1 LTHIPGEIYFVREID
16 RKSKGFTGFVKIGL
30 VRASERRNSFNR
42 LREHQTGNPRALQ
55 ILKKEIISTEAV
67 DRVEALLHRLYAK
80 QRVSGEWFEFKSELQ
95 VQEAIKRTK
104 AFAKEVAKIV
114 PVFDEAEALGKAQDN
129 DKSIPATDQHKKLLE
144 TIAIANLEIS
154 EIKVLESVIDAKFA
168 EAVKAGV
175 SGMDKVVKTQI
186 RTIKPFFDEDAFKQA
201 NPKIYAKYLVPSQK
215 WYGRFLSDAKA
226 KKSFKISQDFE
237 SFLRE
242 VESQI
247 AAVKNVE
254 ESAALNEPLLALTQ
268 RKALSTWE
276 HDVAD
281 AQLRVACGKNQA
293 ILGICKWERR
303 FNAIDI
309 FNEGLFQEE
318 NPQLWAD
325 YLTDATTGTHL
336 ISRKRKIG

>member
-1 LTHIPGEIYFVREID
+1 
-16 RKSKGFTGFVKIGL
+16 VKIGL

-55 ILKKEIISTEAV
+55 ILKKEIISTQAV

-104 AFAKEVAKIV
+104 VFAKEVAKIV
-114 PVFDEAEALGKAQDN
+114 PVFDEAEALSKAQDN

-186 RTIKPFFDEDAFKQA
+186 RTIKPFLTWMPSSRRT
-201 NPKIYAKYLVPSQK
+201 PKSILSILCRVKSGTAGSCQTLRLKKVSRYLKTLSHFCAKLN
-215 WYGRFLSDAKA
+215 L
-226 KKSFKISQDFE
+226 KS
-237 SFLRE
+237 
-242 VESQI
+242 
-247 AAVKNVE
+247 
-254 ESAALNEPLLALTQ
+254 LL
-268 RKALSTWE
+268 
-276 HDVAD
+276 
-281 AQLRVACGKNQA
+281 
-293 ILGICKWERR
+293 
-303 FNAIDI
+303 
-309 FNEGLFQEE
+309 
-318 NPQLWAD
+318 
-325 YLTDATTGTHL
+325 
-336 ISRKRKIG
+336 